1 MRERHERNERK
12 RKPGERKERE
22 SREGRE
28 REREG
33 GQTPRNNIGAISD
46 YGCAPT
52 PDTFRHIV
60 SVKAVMQ

>member
-1 MRERHERNERK
+1 MREIR
-12 RKPGERKERE
+12 ERE
-22 SREGRE
+22 SQVREKREKVERGRE
-28 REREG
+28 RERG

-46 YGCAPT
+46 YRCAPT